1 MKIQNRD
8 LPHENPIFLP
18 RQTELPMKPANVC
31 VYCGSSDGAD
41 PTTLAAATRFGTLM
55 AKADV
60 GLVYGGASIGV
71 MGALARAV
79 MAGGG
84 RTLGVIPE
92 FLSKAEVKMTGLTE
106 LVVTQSM
113 HERKQL
119 MFERSDAFVALPGGI
134 GTLEELVEMLTWAQ
148 LGRHNHPIIIANL
161 GGFWD
166 PLVTLL
172 DHMIQQKFMHSNIR
186 RFYGV
191 VDKVEDILPRI
202 EAAL

>member
-1 MKIQNRD
+1 
-8 LPHENPIFLP
+8 
-18 RQTELPMKPANVC
+18 MKPANVC

-41 PTTLAAATRFGTLM
+41 PATLAAAERLGALL
-55 AKADV
+55 AAADV

-71 MGALARAV
+71 MGVLARAV

-84 RTLGVIPE
+84 RVLGVIPE
-92 FLSKAEVKMTGLTE
+92 FLSNVEVKMEGLDE
-106 LVVTQSM
+106 LIVTRSM

-148 LGRHNHPIIIANL
+148 LGRHHHPIIIANL
-161 GGFWD
+161 NGFWD

-172 DHMIQQKFMHSNIR
+172 DHMIQQKFTHSNIR